1 MLHSLCRENP
11 GYICLEKIL
20 YNYICAI
27 LATSLPNVAGLIL
40 AGSAEIETG
49 PSRSDLFD
57 LRLLAEVLKVENVS
71 SDALDLEILEEVSQ
85 DSGKFVFGVVDT
97 MKGLGMGVIQ
107 MLIIWEDGR
116 NYYKLIKHLNREQE
130 SDQSNFLCITSEND
144 MDRPEG
150 RIRLKSSRKSRRS
163 SDASQDWKA
172 GRLDLDEILSA
183 AGSRHMQTSVAMQS
197 CKRSNEILVA
207 FDLVDRRHGKRPL
220 PPEASEEKEKEHDDF
235 SSYASTWSETD
246 MSAMVSALTQV
257 MGNPTS
263 VQSTQSAPEQS
274 VVKDEP
280 DLSRPVQDQENTRR
294 RHYRGVRQR
303 PWGKWAAEIRDPK
316 KAARVW
322 LGTFDTAEDAAVAYD
337 KAALKFKGTKAKLN
351 FPERVQGRTEFG
363 YFMGSGASSNV
374 LTEQSPRPVAPP
386 PPPPPPSSFAP
397 DTYPD
402 LLQYAQILSSND
414 ANFPY
419 YTSNLFNQQPF
430 APDFSSSFLSPQQL
444 QQQQDLMRF
453 SSGFDSSFSSDQQ
466 EHGKD
471 SSNPRE

>member
-1 MLHSLCRENP
+1 
-11 GYICLEKIL
+11 
-20 YNYICAI
+20 
-27 LATSLPNVAGLIL
+27 
-40 AGSAEIETG
+40 
-49 PSRSDLFD
+49 
-57 LRLLAEVLKVENVS
+57 
-71 SDALDLEILEEVSQ
+71 
-85 DSGKFVFGVVDT
+85 
-97 MKGLGMGVIQ
+97 
-107 MLIIWEDGR
+107 
-116 NYYKLIKHLNREQE
+116 
-130 SDQSNFLCITSEND
+130 
-144 MDRPEG
+144 
-150 RIRLKSSRKSRRS
+150 
-163 SDASQDWKA
+163 
-172 GRLDLDEILSA
+172 
-183 AGSRHMQTSVAMQS
+183 
-197 CKRSNEILVA
+197 
-207 FDLVDRRHGKRPL
+207 
-220 PPEASEEKEKEHDDF
+220 
-235 SSYASTWSETD
+235 

-280 DLSRPVQDQENTRR
+280 DLSRPVQDQENTRK

-374 LTEQSPRPVAPP
+374 LTEQSPRP
-386 PPPPPPSSFAP
+386 
-397 DTYPD
+397 
-402 LLQYAQILSSND
+402 YAQILSSND

-453 SSGFDSSFSSDQQ
+453 SSGFDTSFSSDQQ

-471 SSNPRE
+471 SSNPSE

>member
-1 MLHSLCRENP
+1 
-11 GYICLEKIL
+11 
-20 YNYICAI
+20 
-27 LATSLPNVAGLIL
+27 
-40 AGSAEIETG
+40 
-49 PSRSDLFD
+49 
-57 LRLLAEVLKVENVS
+57 
-71 SDALDLEILEEVSQ
+71 
-85 DSGKFVFGVVDT
+85 
-97 MKGLGMGVIQ
+97 
-107 MLIIWEDGR
+107 
-116 NYYKLIKHLNREQE
+116 
-130 SDQSNFLCITSEND
+130 
-144 MDRPEG
+144 
-150 RIRLKSSRKSRRS
+150 
-163 SDASQDWKA
+163 
-172 GRLDLDEILSA
+172 
-183 AGSRHMQTSVAMQS
+183 
-197 CKRSNEILVA
+197 
-207 FDLVDRRHGKRPL
+207 
-220 PPEASEEKEKEHDDF
+220 
-235 SSYASTWSETD
+235 

-280 DLSRPVQDQENTRR
+280 GLSRPVQDQENTRK

-374 LTEQSPRPVAPP
+374 LTEQCPRPVAPP
-386 PPPPPPSSFAP
+386 PLPPPPPSSFAP

-453 SSGFDSSFSSDQQ
+453 SSGFDTSFSSDQQ

-471 SSNPRE
+471 SSNPSE